1 MRKCLSPAPSV
12 PTQPVQTCAANT
24 LLFTVTLTSVFA
36 RAAAANEDVW
46 AVLAPFDVLGQHGVP
61 HAAKLF
67 VYALI
72 ALHALAFAFWL
83 FSVLCVGPSR
93 AKTKRS

>member
-1 MRKCLSPAPSV
+1 MNKCLSPAPSV
-12 PTQPVQTCAANT
+12 RPRPVQTCAANT

-61 HAAKLF
+61 HAAKVF

-83 FSVLCVGPSR
+83 ISVLCIAPSR
-93 AKTKRS
+93 AKMKRY